1 MNVSLD
7 QPETALQYDVVILG
21 GGPAGAATAL
31 ALRQHAPALRL
42 ALVERSAYAETRI
55 GETLPPIVQPLLERL
70 GVWEAFVGQGHL
82 PAYGTCSA
90 WGSDELFEHEFIYH
104 SYSRGWH
111 LERRR
116 FDHML
121 ARQAEQAGADLHLG
135 ASVLSAHGHSDGG
148 WRLALRTAQGQS
160 IAVEAA
166 FVVDATG
173 RRATFAQK
181 QGARRVCFD
190 RLLGAFVFFSSAG
203 APLADTYALVEAA
216 EDGWWYSAALPD
228 AGLVVACMGDA
239 DHMQQQDWRSPA
251 QWWAQMRTTRHTLP
265 RLAQAEPRTS
275 PRLYAAHSQ
284 RLDRVA
290 GAGWLAVGD
299 AAATFDPLSSQ
310 GIFKALRSG
319 ILAAYAIGDYF
330 NGAHAGLER
339 YEAWIAREFDAY
351 LDTRRDYYGRE
362 QRWAGSP
369 FWRRRHAP
377 ITLDPHQLLCARD
390 DAATTRLEA
399 LTMHLPRA
407 DLELLCRLCR
417 APRAAHEIIAAFG
430 SERGLPDWRIIL
442 ALQYLIEQSAIVG
455 GIEDRG

>member
-1 MNVSLD
+1 MNDSLN
-7 QPETALQYDVVILG
+7 QPKTTLQYDVVILG

-31 ALRQHAPALRL
+31 ALRRHAPALRL
-42 ALVERSAYAETRI
+42 ALVERSDYTEMRI

-70 GVWEAFVGQGHL
+70 GVWEAFVRQEHL

-111 LERRR
+111 LDRRR
-116 FDHML
+116 FDAML
-121 ARQAEQAGADLHLG
+121 AHQAERAGADLHLG
-135 ASVLSAHGHSDGG
+135 ASVLSARIHDGG
-148 WRLALRTAQGQS
+148 WRLALRSQQGRIS
-160 IAVEAA
+160 AVETA

-190 RLLGAFVFFSSAG
+190 RLLGAFVFFSRAG

-239 DHMQQQDWRSPA
+239 DHMKQQDWRSPA
-251 QWWAQMRTTRHTLP
+251 QWRAQVRTTRHTLP
-265 RLAQAEPRTS
+265 RLAQAEPRTP

-284 RLDRVA
+284 RLDTIA
-290 GAGWLAVGD
+290 GVGWLAVGD

-330 NGAHAGLER
+330 NGVHAGLAR
-339 YEAWIAREFDAY
+339 YEAWIAQEFEAY

-362 QRWAGSP
+362 RRWADSP

-377 ITLDPHQLLCARD
+377 ITLDPRQ
-390 DAATTRLEA
+390 
-399 LTMHLPRA
+399 
-407 DLELLCRLCR
+407 
-417 APRAAHEIIAAFG
+417 
-430 SERGLPDWRIIL
+430 
-442 ALQYLIEQSAIVG
+442 
-455 GIEDRG
+455 